1 MILSIL
7 NIIVWYLAIGCVF
20 TLVVDWASEHA
31 KNHWKDR
38 GIEIPDDS
46 EWNNESRMIAIVV
59 WPLGILF
66 FLNGFFKTYFNNN
79 NKNNK

>member
-20 TLVVDWASEHA
+20 TLIVDWTSEHA
-31 KNHWKDR
+31 KKHWKQH

-46 EWNNESRMIAIVV
+46 EWNNESRMIAIIV
-59 WPLGILF
+59 WPIGILF